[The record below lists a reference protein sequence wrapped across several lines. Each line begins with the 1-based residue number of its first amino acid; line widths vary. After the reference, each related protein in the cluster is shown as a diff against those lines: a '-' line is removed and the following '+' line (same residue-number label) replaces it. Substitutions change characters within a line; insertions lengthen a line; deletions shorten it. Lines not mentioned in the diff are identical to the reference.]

1 MPVAL
6 DHMSV
11 PTKDKVATAEW
22 FARVFGVQYEG
33 PRRDFAPIKLSEG
46 LTLNFEQWEDCPH
59 HHYAFRV
66 TGEEF
71 DAVLQRLRTNT
82 VPFGSTTG
90 NQDNEI
96 YDRNGLKGFYFED
109 PNGHGLEIITAS
121 LGAPP
126 PDPRM

>member
-22 FARVFGVQYEG
+22 FGRVFGVEYEG
-33 PRRDFAPIKLSEG
+33 PRRDFAPIKLSDG
-46 LTLNFEQWEDCPH
+46 LTLNFEQWQDCPV

-71 DAVLQRLRTNT
+71 EAVLGRLQANG
-82 VPFGSTTG
+82 VPFGNTTADK
-90 NQDNEI
+90 NSEV
-96 YDRNGLKGFYFED
+96 YDRGGLRGFYFED
-109 PNGHGLEIITAS
+109 PNGHGLEIITPS
-121 LGAPP
+121 KSS
-126 PDPRM
+126 